1 VSGNGTALPYY
12 SAQNRPD
19 ETGPAT
25 PDNRSSIPTLSGDRT
40 VDIPRQAGPKRRKW
54 ITYGGAG
61 VLLLGVATAAL
72 ARMDPAAPSVD
83 RATLWVDTVSKG
95 EMMRQVRG
103 PGTLVAE
110 NIRWISAV
118 TQGRVERKLVQPGTT
133 VAEGAVLVELSNP
146 DVERAALEAQR
157 QLTAAQAE
165 LTTLRTNLQNQLLTQ
180 QGTIAQI
187 QAQYNQ
193 ARRQAESAE
202 ALARQ
207 NMVSSQELAT
217 ARDNAADLQTRLNVE
232 RQRLGQ
238 MGSSMRQQ
246 IAGQESQVAM
256 LRRLAEFNQ
265 SQIASMQVRSPQAGV
280 LQELPVE
287 LGQWVNSG
295 ATLAKVV
302 QPGTLKA
309 VLRIP
314 ETQAKD
320 IAVGQPASIDTRN
333 GVVPGRVTRIDPAA
347 QNGTVTVDVALTGP
361 LPRGARPD
369 MSVDGTVDLERLG
382 NVLHVGRPAYGQPES
397 TVGMFRLLPGG
408 GEAERVNV
416 QLGRGSATSVEV
428 LRGLNPG
435 DVVILSDMSQ
445 YDESQRVR
453 LK

>member
-1 VSGNGTALPYY
+1 
-12 SAQNRPD
+12 
-19 ETGPAT
+19 
-25 PDNRSSIPTLSGDRT
+25 
-40 VDIPRQAGPKRRKW
+40 VDIPRKAGPKRRKW

>member
-1 VSGNGTALPYY
+1 M
-12 SAQNRPD
+12 
-19 ETGPAT
+19 
-25 PDNRSSIPTLSGDRT
+25 
-40 VDIPRQAGPKRRKW
+40 DIPRKPARKSRKW
-54 ITYGGAG
+54 ITYGGAA
-61 VLLLGVATAAL
+61 VLLLAVATAAL
-72 ARMDPAAPSVD
+72 ARMGPAAPSVD
-83 RATLWVDTVSKG
+83 RATLWTDTVQKG

-133 VAEGAVLVELSNP
+133 VAEGTVLVELSNP

-157 QLTAAQAE
+157 QLTAAEAE
-165 LTTLRTNLQNQLLTQ
+165 LTTLRTNLQNGLLTQ
-180 QGTIAQI
+180 QGTVAQV

-193 ARRQAESAE
+193 AERQAQSAE
-202 ALARQ
+202 ALARE
-207 NMVSSQELAT
+207 NMVSAHELAK
-217 ARDNAADLQTRLNVE
+217 ARDDAADLRTRLNVE
-232 RQRLGQ
+232 RQRLEQIRG
-238 MGSSMRQQ
+238 SMRQQ
-246 IAGQESQVAM
+246 IAGQESQIAM
-256 LRRLAEFNQ
+256 LRRLAEFNRT
-265 SQIASMQVRSPQAGV
+265 QIASMQVRSPQAGV

-314 ETQAKD
+314 ETQARD
-320 IAVGQPASIDTRN
+320 LAVGQLASIDTHN
-333 GVVPGRVTRIDPAA
+333 GVVAGRLTRIDPAA
-347 QNGTVTVDVALTGP
+347 QNGTVTVDVSLTGA

-382 NVLHVGRPAYGQPES
+382 NVLHVGRPAYGQAES
-397 TVGMFRLLPGG
+397 TLAVFRLLPGG
-408 GEAERVNV
+408 GEAERVMV

-435 DVVILSDMSQ
+435 DVIILSDMSQ
-445 YDESQRVR
+445 YDASERVR

>member
-1 VSGNGTALPYY
+1 M
-12 SAQNRPD
+12 
-19 ETGPAT
+19 
-25 PDNRSSIPTLSGDRT
+25 
-40 VDIPRQAGPKRRKW
+40 DIPRKPARKSRKW
-54 ITYGGAG
+54 FAYSGAAI
-61 VLLLGVATAAL
+61 LLLVVVTAAL

-83 RATLWVDTVSKG
+83 RATLWTDTVRKG

-146 DVERAALEAQR
+146 DVERQALEAQR
-157 QLTAAQAE
+157 QLTAAEAE

-180 QGTIAQI
+180 QGAVAQI
-187 QAQYNQ
+187 QAQFNQ
-193 ARRQAESAE
+193 AQRQAQSAE

-232 RQRLGQ
+232 RQRLDYMRG
-238 MGSSMRQQ
+238 SMRQQ
-246 IAGQESQVAM
+246 IAGQEGQVTM
-256 LRRLAEFNQ
+256 LRRLAAFNQ
-265 SQIASMQVRSPQAGV
+265 TQIASMQVRSPQAGV

-320 IAVGQPASIDTRN
+320 LAVGQPASIDTRN

-382 NVLHVGRPAYGQPES
+382 DVLHVGRPAYGQAES

-408 GEAERVNV
+408 HEAERVSV
-416 QLGRGSATSVEV
+416 QLGRGSATAVEIV
-428 LRGLNPG
+428 RGLNPG
-435 DVVILSDMSQ
+435 DVIILSDMSQ
-445 YDESQRVR
+445 YDAAERVR

>member
-1 VSGNGTALPYY
+1 
-12 SAQNRPD
+12 
-19 ETGPAT
+19 
-25 PDNRSSIPTLSGDRT
+25 
-40 VDIPRQAGPKRRKW
+40 VDIPRKPARKSRKW
-54 ITYGGAG
+54 FAYSGAAI
-61 VLLLGVATAAL
+61 LLLVVVTAAL

-83 RATLWVDTVSKG
+83 RATLWTDTVRKG

-146 DVERAALEAQR
+146 DVERQALEAQR
-157 QLTAAQAE
+157 QLTAAEAE

-180 QGTIAQI
+180 QGAVAQI
-187 QAQYNQ
+187 QAQFNQ
-193 ARRQAESAE
+193 AQRQAQSAE

-232 RQRLGQ
+232 RQRLDYMRG
-238 MGSSMRQQ
+238 SMRQQ
-246 IAGQESQVAM
+246 IAGQEGQVTM
-256 LRRLAEFNQ
+256 LRRLAAFNQ
-265 SQIASMQVRSPQAGV
+265 TQIASMQVRSPQAGV

-320 IAVGQPASIDTRN
+320 LAVGQPASIDTRN

-382 NVLHVGRPAYGQPES
+382 DVLHVGRPAYGQAES

-408 GEAERVNV
+408 HEAERVSV
-416 QLGRGSATSVEV
+416 QLGRGSATAVEIV
-428 LRGLNPG
+428 RGLNPG
-435 DVVILSDMSQ
+435 DVIILSDMSQ
-445 YDESQRVR
+445 YDAAERVR

>member
-1 VSGNGTALPYY
+1 VQ
-12 SAQNRPD
+12 AQ
-19 ETGPAT
+19 
-25 PDNRSSIPTLSGDRT
+25 
-40 VDIPRQAGPKRRKW
+40 
-54 ITYGGAG
+54 
-61 VLLLGVATAAL
+61 
-72 ARMDPAAPSVD
+72 
-83 RATLWVDTVSKG
+83 
-95 EMMRQVRG
+95 
-103 PGTLVAE
+103 
-110 NIRWISAV
+110 
-118 TQGRVERKLVQPGTT
+118 
-133 VAEGAVLVELSNP
+133 SNQ
-146 DVERAALEAQR
+146 AQR
-157 QLTAAQAE
+157 QAQ
-165 LTTLRTNLQNQLLTQ
+165 
-180 QGTIAQI
+180 
-187 QAQYNQ
+187 
-193 ARRQAESAE
+193 SAE

-207 NMVSSQELAT
+207 NMVSSQELAK
-217 ARDNAADLQTRLNVE
+217 ARDDAADLQTRLGVE
-232 RQRLGQ
+232 RQRLEYMRG
-238 MGSSMRQQ
+238 SMRQQ

-256 LRRLAEFNQ
+256 LRRLAEFNRT
-265 SQIASMQVRSPQAGV
+265 QIASMQVRSPQSGV

-320 IAVGQPASIDTRN
+320 LAVGQPASIDTRN

-416 QLGRGSATSVEV
+416 QLGRGSATAVEV

-445 YDESQRVR
+445 YDEAQRVR

>member
-1 VSGNGTALPYY
+1 M
-12 SAQNRPD
+12 
-19 ETGPAT
+19 
-25 PDNRSSIPTLSGDRT
+25 
-40 VDIPRQAGPKRRKW
+40 DIPRKPAPRNRKYAV
-54 ITYGGAG
+54 YGGAAI
-61 VLLLGVATAAL
+61 LGLVIVTAAL
-72 ARMDPAAPSVD
+72 TRMGPAAPTVD
-83 RATLWVDTVSKG
+83 RATLWMDTVRQG

-118 TQGRVERKLVQPGTT
+118 TQGRVERKLVQPGTQVQAGT
-133 VAEGAVLVELSNP
+133 VLITLSNP
-146 DVERAALEAQR
+146 DVERQALEAQR

-180 QGTIAQI
+180 QGTVAQVQALHN
-187 QAQYNQ
+187 QAQ
-193 ARRQAESAE
+193 RQAQSAE
-202 ALARQ
+202 ALARE
-207 NMVSSQELAT
+207 NMVSQQELAK
-217 ARDNAADLQTRLNVE
+217 ARDDAADLRTRLGVE
-232 RQRLGQ
+232 RQRLEYMRG
-238 MGSSMRQQ
+238 SMRQQ

-265 SQIASMQVRSPQAGV
+265 GQIASMQVRSPQDGV

-302 QPGTLKA
+302 QPGSLKA

-314 ETQAKD
+314 ETQARD
-320 IAVGQPASIDTRN
+320 LAVGQPASVDTRN
-333 GVVPGRVTRIDPAA
+333 GVVAGRVVRIDPAA

-382 NVLHVGRPAYGQPES
+382 NVLHVGRPAYGQAES

-408 GEAERVNV
+408 REAERVNV
-416 QLGRGSATSVEV
+416 SLGRGSASTVEV
-428 LRGLNPG
+428 LRGLAPG
-435 DVVILSDMSQ
+435 DVVILSDLSQ
-445 YDESQRVR
+445 YDSSNR
-453 LK
+453 LRIR